1 MYNVELQY
9 KDFKGVVS
17 TSDRQHADQC
27 MVGLIQS
34 LRFKYED
41 VADNAMTV
49 YFNKLR
55 NEDSV
60 YYVKGGLCLIIKEG

>member
-17 TSDRQHADQC
+17 TSDRHHADQS
-27 MVGLIQS
+27 MIGLIQV

-60 YYVKGGLCLIIKEG
+60 YYVKGGLCLSIKEG